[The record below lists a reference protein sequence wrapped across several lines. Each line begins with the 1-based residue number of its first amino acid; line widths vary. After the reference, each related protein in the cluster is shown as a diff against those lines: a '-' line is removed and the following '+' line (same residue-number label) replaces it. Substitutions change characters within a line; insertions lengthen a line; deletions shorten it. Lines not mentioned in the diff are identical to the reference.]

1 MNIDLFRLRAHLKM
15 AITHY
20 IILVTLLVISASTVV
35 ISVAAVS
42 PAAKMRPKET
52 VPTSPPPPAIF
63 AAAKAFT
70 DAHNKAR
77 AMVGVPPL
85 AWSQTLEA
93 AASRLVRYQRN
104 HKNCE
109 FASLNPGKYGANQL
123 WAKDLAVT
131 PSLAVESW
139 VKEKPFYNYK
149 SDTCAANHTCG
160 VYKQVVWRN
169 STELGCAQATC
180 TKESTVL
187 TICFYNPPGNVIGQ
201 KPY

>member
-1 MNIDLFRLRAHLKM
+1 M
-15 AITHY
+15 ALTHHM
-20 IILVTLLVISASTVV
+20 IIFVALLVV
-35 ISVAAVS
+35 SVTAIS
-42 PAAKMRPKET
+42 PAAKLKPKQT
-52 VPTSPPPPAIF
+52 VPTSPPPPTIS

-85 AWSQTLEA
+85 VWSQTLEA
-93 AASRLVRYQRN
+93 AASRLARYQRN
-104 HKNCE
+104 QKKCE

-123 WAKDLAVT
+123 LAKGLVTVT
-131 PSLAVESW
+131 PSLAVETW

-169 STELGCAQATC
+169 SKELGCAQATC

-187 TICFYNPPGNVIGQ
+187 TICFYNPPGNIIGQ

>member
-1 MNIDLFRLRAHLKM
+1 M
-15 AITHY
+15 ALTHRI
-20 IILVTLLVISASTVV
+20 IILVALLA
-35 ISVAAVS
+35 ISVTAVS
-42 PAAKMRPKET
+42 PAAKLKPKQT
-52 VPTSPPPPAIF
+52 VPTTPPPPPAIS
-63 AAAKAFT
+63 AAAKDFL

-85 AWSQTLEA
+85 VWSRTLEA
-93 AASRLVRYQRN
+93 AANRLARYQRN
-104 HKNCE
+104 QKKCE

-123 WAKDLAVT
+123 WGKGLAVP
-131 PSLAVESW
+131 PSLAVETW

-169 STELGCAQATC
+169 SKELGCAQATC
-180 TKESTVL
+180 AKESTVL
-187 TICFYNPPGNVIGQ
+187 TICFYNPPGNIIGQ

>member
-1 MNIDLFRLRAHLKM
+1 M
-15 AITHY
+15 ALTHH
-20 IILVTLLVISASTVV
+20 IIFVALLVISVKA
-35 ISVAAVS
+35 IS
-42 PAAKMRPKET
+42 PAAKLKPKQI
-52 VPTSPPPPAIF
+52 VSTSPPPPPTIS

-85 AWSQTLEA
+85 VWSQTLEA
-93 AASRLVRYQRN
+93 AASRLARYQRN
-104 HKNCE
+104 QKKCE

-123 WAKDLAVT
+123 WAKGLVAVT
-131 PSLAVESW
+131 PSLAVETW

-169 STELGCAQATC
+169 SKELGCAQATC

-187 TICFYNPPGNVIGQ
+187 TICFYNPPGNIIGQ